1 MLDITHSIAA
11 AAALRVVQSVPY
23 IVFGAPAGALI
34 DRANKRLLLISCDA
48 ASIGLTLVIPVSA
61 AAGFFSV
68 ELVYVIGFL
77 LGTVE
82 VMWGVTTDFS
92 VVPAL
97 VEEHELTEA
106 NAIFFGSD
114 RIARVIGPTI
124 GGFAIAALTSV
135 GAMWIAALAFL
146 PTLVIFWRMPPV
158 YDVIDVERTPLTI
171 GNVAREIGEGFRYL
185 WDQRVLRWLVVV
197 MSLAN
202 LGGVG
207 MRTLI
212 LYVLREEHH
221 LDEVTIGL
229 ALSVSS
235 IGLVLGSFLVPRVTQ
250 GRPMGQSMIA
260 SVFLSAVAA
269 LATAFAGDWR
279 LITAGSTAREVAW
292 QAFIIFAFI
301 PRQRVPAALRGRANG
316 AFRTLVLISNSASP
330 AVLSAIVVVASSAA
344 AFAVAGLVSLA
355 ATAIGAASPLR
366 KYTARETAEDPGTA
380 VA

>member
-1 MLDITHSIAA
+1 
-11 AAALRVVQSVPY
+11 
-23 IVFGAPAGALI
+23 
-34 DRANKRLLLISCDA
+34 
-48 ASIGLTLVIPVSA
+48 
-61 AAGFFSV
+61 
-68 ELVYVIGFL
+68 
-77 LGTVE
+77 
-82 VMWGVTTDFS
+82 
-92 VVPAL
+92 
-97 VEEHELTEA
+97 
-106 NAIFFGSD
+106 
-114 RIARVIGPTI
+114 
-124 GGFAIAALTSV
+124 
-135 GAMWIAALAFL
+135 
-146 PTLVIFWRMPPV
+146 MPPV
-158 YDVIDVERTPLTI
+158 YDVIDVELTPLTI

-279 LITAGSTAREVAW
+279 LITAGFTAREVAW